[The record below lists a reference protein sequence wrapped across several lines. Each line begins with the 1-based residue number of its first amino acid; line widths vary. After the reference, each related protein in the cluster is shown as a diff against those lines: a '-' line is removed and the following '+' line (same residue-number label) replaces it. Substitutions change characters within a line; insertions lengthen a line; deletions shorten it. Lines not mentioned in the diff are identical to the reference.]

1 MCFPYVQVE
10 RRWAVGGVEK
20 IESNNMDGWV
30 FECSRVFIHGSAFSW
45 IASAEYF
52 FETYYLWLI
61 QTYFFELEHSEILR
75 FVEFTINL

>member
-30 FECSRVFIHGSAFSW
+30 LSVVVSSYMAPLSLGLLPLNIWE
-45 IASAEYF
+45 
-52 FETYYLWLI
+52 LI
-61 QTYFFELEHSEILR
+61 IFG
-75 FVEFTINL
+75 